1 MPLNLNMD
9 KEIVNK
15 VAKSP
20 IVTIDLKDFYPS
32 ESEFKIFDIADFLFE
47 KLILKEKDY
56 RTALKNLDYSQYQNK
71 YVGITCSEDV
81 IIPQWAYLLAEIHLF
96 PYAKK
101 IFFADKKSIIQ
112 KIILDKIENT
122 DVEKFRDRPVVI
134 KGCSDVDISID
145 AYITIT
151 YKLMNVAKSIMYG
164 EPCSNVPLFKKSIL
178 NK

>member
-1 MPLNLNMD
+1 MEN
-9 KEIVNK
+9 EIINK
-15 VAKSP
+15 VAQSP
-20 IVTIDLKDFYPS
+20 ILTIDLKDFYPS
-32 ESEFKIFDIADFLFE
+32 ESEFKIFDISDFLFE

-56 RTALKNLDYSQYQNK
+56 RVALKNLDYSQYQNK
-71 YVGITCSEDV
+71 YVGITCSGDV

-112 KIILDKIENT
+112 KIILNKIENT
-122 DVEKFRDRPVVI
+122 DVEKYRDRPVVI
-134 KGCSDVDISID
+134 KGCSDVDINID
-145 AYITIT
+145 AYIAIT

>member
-1 MPLNLNMD
+1 MEN
-9 KEIVNK
+9 EIINK
-15 VAKSP
+15 VAQSP
-20 IVTIDLKDFYPS
+20 ILTIDLKDFYPS
-32 ESEFKIFDIADFLFE
+32 ESEFKIFDISDFLFE

-56 RTALKNLDYSQYQNK
+56 RVALKNLDYSQYQNK
-71 YVGITCSEDV
+71 YVGINCSGDV

-101 IFFADKKSIIQ
+101 IFFADKKSIVQ
-112 KIILDKIENT
+112 KVILDKIENT
-122 DVEKFRDRPVVI
+122 DVEKYRDRPVVI

-145 AYITIT
+145 AYIAIT
-151 YKLMNVAKSIMYG
+151 YKLMKVAKSIMYG